1 MKKILGTLVVVAL
14 VLGSSSA
21 LAAPARTSKALEV
34 RQVADRANEGPTF
47 IRTAMDLLEKAQ
59 RALQSIMA
67 SRDDLDWQKPR
78 IEEEITI
85 GPAIVK
91 NVGGQ
96 E

>member
-21 LAAPARTSKALEV
+21 LAAPAQSRAMEV
-34 RQVADRANEGPTF
+34 RQTADRANEGPSF
-47 IRTAMDLLEKAQ
+47 IRTAIDLLERAQ
-59 RALQSIMA
+59 RALQSIIA
-67 SRDDLDWQKPR
+67 SRDDLELEKPR

-85 GPAIVK
+85 GPAIVS